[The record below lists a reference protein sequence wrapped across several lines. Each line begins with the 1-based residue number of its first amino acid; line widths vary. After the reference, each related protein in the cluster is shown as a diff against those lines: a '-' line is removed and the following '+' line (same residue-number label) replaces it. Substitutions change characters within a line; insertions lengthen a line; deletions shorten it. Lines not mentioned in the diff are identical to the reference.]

1 MKSILENQHPSQF
14 SFDSDPQNFRYCPKK
29 SSNLSHG
36 PIAPNRDVWDDP
48 SGVLIP
54 IATRYSQLYQVESS
68 YTEQVIQSR
77 VFLLFRVGYMEQNI
91 LSGLYRVEH
100 FYYSEYV
107 MGNRIFLLFRLSYT
121 EQNISAIQF
130 AVNHTNTSIF
140 NIQFSKFCLHLL
152 ALFLIKDYV
161 SY

>member
-91 LSGLYRVEH
+91 LSGLLPSRTFLLFRVCYGEQNIFAIPIKLYRVEH
-100 FYYSEYV
+100 FCYSVCGKPYKH
-107 MGNRIFLLFRLSYT
+107 FYF
-121 EQNISAIQF
+121 
-130 AVNHTNTSIF
+130 
-140 NIQFSKFCLHLL
+140 
-152 ALFLIKDYV
+152 
-161 SY
+161 